1 MIILKQQFNSLK
13 CDLEKME
20 KNLSEAWNK
29 EVRIIPFGYD
39 LSYIQE
45 SKTSQ
50 QLSTQK
56 RIKSDLFTLSK
67 EQLKLIKAGLEA
79 RDNHN
84 ARIINERMIISKA
97 LDDIYSDEA
106 IIGSC
111 REEHKEIL
119 TLVKKIDRILN
130 DPWYGNCI
138 DFEVPQEKE
147 TKEKKNNSIVVD
159 VDLNIDKA
167 KQKIA
172 QIKSLMLEQSN
183 TDISAD
189 KVKNSKVSLSEIK

>member
-1 MIILKQQFNSLK
+1 MILLTQQYK
-13 CDLEKME
+13 CSKDETRELEKD
-20 KNLSEAWNK
+20 LSEVWGE
-29 EVRIIPFGYD
+29 EVRIIPAGYNFVCRE
-39 LSYIQE
+39 E
-45 SKTSQ
+45 SKTNQ

-56 RIKSDLFTLSK
+56 RTKSDLFILSK
-67 EQLKLIKAGLEA
+67 KQLRLLKVGLEA

-84 ARIINERMIISKA
+84 ARMINERMTINKA

-106 IIGSC
+106 IIESC

-130 DPWYGNCI
+130 DPCFVNYIN
-138 DFEVPQEKE
+138 FEVPKEKE
-147 TKEKKNNSIVVD
+147 IKEKKNNSIVVD

-167 KQKIA
+167 KQKIEKV
-172 QIKSLMLEQSN
+172 KSLMLEIGN

-189 KVKNSKVSLSEIK
+189 NVKDSKVSLSEIK